1 MKTKAFK
8 ICLILSLLLLLIL
21 PVGGEE
27 AESNAAGWETAPS
40 EYADWLGSI
49 PQAIRDLLPASAGS
63 ASTSDIGSAAQ
74 EMSSFSYFL
83 NTLLSLI
90 GADLSGAGKTL
101 ALLCGLLLLS
111 SVCSAF
117 RSAFSNERIGQA
129 FSTVSALVITVS
141 IIAEGYVCV
150 EAITSYFEGLNNAT
164 VTLIPLTAVLY
175 TMGGNVT
182 AAISTPSVLSL
193 FLTVF
198 EQLIGN
204 SIVPF
209 CGILM
214 AFSLMRAI
222 DPSIRTGTIS
232 DTIKKNYT
240 TFLAFLMMLLITMLT
255 TQTYLSNAKD
265 TLAMKSA
272 KFAIGNLIPVVGGSV
287 SDLLRTVGT
296 GVSYLRGSIGVC
308 AVLILLLTL
317 FPTIIKLLLIR
328 LVWQIAAALADLLG
342 CDREKKLLDDMT
354 SLNGYLIAAAAICSS
369 VVFLA
374 LTLLIHSSTVMG

>member
-1 MKTKAFK
+1 
-8 ICLILSLLLLLIL
+8 
-21 PVGGEE
+21 
-27 AESNAAGWETAPS
+27 
-40 EYADWLGSI
+40 
-49 PQAIRDLLPASAGS
+49 
-63 ASTSDIGSAAQ
+63 
-74 EMSSFSYFL
+74 
-83 NTLLSLI
+83 
-90 GADLSGAGKTL
+90 
-101 ALLCGLLLLS
+101 
-111 SVCSAF
+111 
-117 RSAFSNERIGQA
+117 
-129 FSTVSALVITVS
+129 
-141 IIAEGYVCV
+141 
-150 EAITSYFEGLNNAT
+150 
-164 VTLIPLTAVLY
+164 
-175 TMGGNVT
+175 MGGNVT

-272 KFAIGNLIPVVGGSV
+272 KFAIGNLIPVVGGSI

-317 FPTIIKLLLIR
+317 FPTIIKRLLIR